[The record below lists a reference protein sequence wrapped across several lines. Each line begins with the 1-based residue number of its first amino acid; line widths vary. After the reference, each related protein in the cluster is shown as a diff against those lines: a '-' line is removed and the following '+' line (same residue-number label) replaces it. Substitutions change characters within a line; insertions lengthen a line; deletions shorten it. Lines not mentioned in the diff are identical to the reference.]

1 MKLLFNSTILM
12 LLFTSNS
19 LLAQGYSVGMLSDEE
34 LIPFCSNELIWKPAN
49 INTEQCMKA
58 ARPCS
63 AANANSKMN
72 VVEATQALYA
82 CVFKKLD
89 VKMNLNFDTVNGE

>member
-1 MKLLFNSTILM
+1 MKLLFHPTIFT
-12 LLFTSNS
+12 LLFTSNF
-19 LLAQGYSVGMLSDEE
+19 LFAQDYSVGMLSDED
-34 LIPFCSNELIWKPAN
+34 LMPFCSNELIWKPVN
-49 INTEQCMKA
+49 ISTEQCMKA

-72 VVEATQALYA
+72 VVEATQALYT

-89 VKMNLNFDTVNGE
+89 VKMDLNFDTK